1 MFEVLKLVRDILA
14 SEKELRKARK
24 RLELAELDYGAL
36 QTMVNEAI
44 AKNVKIEIRNGT
56 NTITIIPTENG
67 KINFRTFRD
76 RYENL
81 HNGG

>member
-1 MFEVLKLVRDILA
+1 MLEALKLVRDILA
-14 SEKELRKARK
+14 SERELRKARK
-24 RLELAELDYGAL
+24 RLELAELDYGAI
-36 QTMVNEAI
+36 QTMINEAI
-44 AKNVKIEIRNGT
+44 AKNVKVEIRNGQ
-56 NTITIIPTENG
+56 NLITIIPTENG